1 MIDEPQYF
9 LRIAALGKYP
19 TLPITK
25 QAYEKI
31 EEARQTL
38 SIALN
43 IEEKYD
49 LALSN
54 FIELEKELLALTA
67 ESMVRADF
75 GYDRFYQIRSTL
87 NRKLSNFIV
96 SGKMYTEQIA
106 SDAAK
111 CSSNKEETLQTIT
124 ALKSNQY
131 DQKLDYRTM
140 EALRNHIAHS
150 GLTVHTVRLPN
161 HWTTNEKNEAQELE
175 FNIDIFAAKKILAE
189 NTGFK
194 RSVLNELPELFDL
207 KKAARSYIASISTIQ
222 EETRRITSGNINNSR
237 KTIEQHIETYGFANN
252 GETFALGAYFKPPN
266 SDKKLKPVMLMLDW
280 DDVRVSLTKKN
291 DSITNMHKRYATN
304 TISEKQSDH

>member
-25 QAYEKI
+25 QAYEEI
-31 EEARQTL
+31 EEARRTL
-38 SIALN
+38 FVALN

-54 FIELEKELLALTA
+54 FIDLEKELLALTA

-106 SDAAK
+106 NDAAK
-111 CSSNKEETLQTIT
+111 CSTNKEETRQTIT

-140 EALRNHIAHS
+140 ETLRNHIAHS
-150 GLTVHTVRLPN
+150 GMTVHTVRLPN
-161 HWTTNEKNEAQELE
+161 HWTTNENETQELE

-189 NTGFK
+189 NNGFK

-222 EETRRITSGNINNSR
+222 EETRRITSENINNSR
-237 KTIEQHIETYGFANN
+237 KTIEQHIEAYGLANN
-252 GETFALGAYFKPPN
+252 GETFALGAYFKPLN
-266 SDKKLKPVMLMLDW
+266 SDKKSKPVMLMLEW